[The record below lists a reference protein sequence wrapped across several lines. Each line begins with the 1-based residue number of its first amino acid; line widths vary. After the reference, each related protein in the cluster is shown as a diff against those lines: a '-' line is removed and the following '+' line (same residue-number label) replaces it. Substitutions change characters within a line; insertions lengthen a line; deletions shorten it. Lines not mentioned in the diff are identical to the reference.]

1 MLVLKLSYYNCLILQ
16 FRFYLLRFLA
26 VEDYYVVKFCCF
38 LLKPLVSVDALV
50 RAVNDNSCF
59 TSMQALDLP
68 RGHSTNPV
76 PDPSAMPGS
85 YSPIQCSPEK
95 PANGEAHV
103 GNSSKNGSG
112 GENGVRIGSVGENNG
127 GAAAAGL
134 VARRER
140 PTRACTQRAA
150 ERMQAAAEAEA
161 AMAEKERRKKKAKK
175 RERLAARL
183 LREDSDEEEVG
194 ATEEEGVKEEE
205 NGVEG
210 GGSPSSSRLQY
221 SKLITPLV
229 GELEPSQLPRSNIRS
244 MWQLASILNFLNVC
258 VIFGE

>member
-1 MLVLKLSYYNCLILQ
+1 M
-16 FRFYLLRFLA
+16 F
-26 VEDYYVVKFCCF
+26 
-38 LLKPLVSVDALV
+38 DALV
-50 RAVNDNSCF
+50 RAVNVTSCF

-76 PDPSAMPGS
+76 LDPSAVPGS
-85 YSPIQCSPEK
+85 YSPIRCSPEK
-95 PANGEAHV
+95 PANGEPHV

-112 GENGVRIGSVGENNG
+112 GENSVRNSGVSESNG
-127 GAAAAGL
+127 GAGGGGV

-150 ERMQAAAEAEA
+150 ERVQAAAEAEAEA
-161 AMAEKERRKKKAKK
+161 AMAEKERRKKKAKT

-183 LREDSDEEEVG
+183 LREESDEEEMG
-194 ATEEEGVKEEE
+194 AMEEEGVKEEE
-205 NGVEG
+205 NGEEG